1 MLTELIFLWRQ
12 TTLNQTNTLIQI
24 ELRPLLVTLQRKH
37 ITKKIDVAGKIRN
50 GKMRKVE
57 VFKAQKTSHIKMFKR
72 EAAHDF
78 PGTERRP
85 E

>member
-1 MLTELIFLWRQ
+1 MLTELLLLWRQ
-12 TTLNQTNTLIQI
+12 TALNQTNILIQI
-24 ELRPLLVTLQRKH
+24 ELLPLLVMLKRKH

-57 VFKAQKTSHIKMFKR
+57 VFKAQKTSHIKMLKR
-72 EAAHDF
+72 EAACDF